1 MERRGYRKGVFE
13 LGAQG
18 IVRKATAKKLGKSRL
33 YLFKE

>member
-18 IVRKATAKKLGKSRL
+18 IVRKGTAKKFRKSRL
-33 YLFKE
+33 YLLKE